1 LESYAETSHKALKKA
16 CALYVHTISDKMQ
29 KVEGKYMKINDNQ
42 SRLGGGGEDGNE
54 EDTSYEIKCPVCD
67 SWISDEEGNMGEC
80 PHLLIFWNSFKG
92 PEFIAK
98 EIQDL
103 LSEDM
108 EVSEILED
116 DFIEKVRKKIGADVE
131 VLEAESGLNQCLT
144 STPTLYAVVRST

>member
-1 LESYAETSHKALKKA
+1 
-16 CALYVHTISDKMQ
+16 
-29 KVEGKYMKINDNQ
+29 MKRNDNQ
-42 SRLGGGGEDGNE
+42 NKPRDGSEDSNE
-54 EDTSYEIKCPVCD
+54 ENASYEIKCPVCEA
-67 SWISDEEGNMGEC
+67 WISDEEGNMGEC

-108 EVSEILED
+108 RVGEMLED
-116 DFIEKVRKKIGADVE
+116 EFIEKVRTKIGADVE

-144 STPTLYAVVRST
+144 NTPTIYALIKSE

>member
-1 LESYAETSHKALKKA
+1 
-16 CALYVHTISDKMQ
+16 
-29 KVEGKYMKINDNQ
+29 MKRIDNQ
-42 SRLGGGGEDGNE
+42 SKRGDGSEDSNDE
-54 EDTSYEIKCPVCD
+54 VASYEIKCPVCD

-103 LSEDM
+103 LSEDI
-108 EVSEILED
+108 EVGEMLED